1 MITLSHTKDFDLPN
15 SVRSYIDSCAQEF
28 HEVDTWTKI
37 AQLAYRIKRGADL
50 LPDFIYD
57 IKRHIEHP
65 AYGSYEEIAKTSI
78 ANYIDQLRIN
88 RTYDIA
94 ATVLPNKMS
103 FAALFQLFTE
113 EILYRYW
120 EQETDFNT
128 VECHF
133 DKVLYDS
140 DEIAKRYDEM
150 DSKTANREFTKYI
163 STSRETLC
171 NIEVDEYSI
180 RKKNEWSLLAEELY
194 GYTLWSDK
202 EEDERIYPG
211 DAPFLHSFNEKTDPR
226 YQYVVGVPPMPFS
239 GNILRAKVVMLTL
252 NPGYIEDVNKTK
264 CMALHAAE
272 KEQLLCLMKRALH
285 LDGCGIYDDYECSRI
300 QGDYYWERALPN
312 LALEA
317 YDRPSTEK
325 CHPIFE
331 DVAFL
336 QLIGYHSI
344 KFKYAVGIKH
354 LPFTIFLHLL
364 VKYLATKTDKT
375 FLVLRSEKLWEEIM
389 GEELW
394 NKLIVEGRIITKGHK
409 GMAQAIS
416 RGKIKKNN
424 GYDKLVNI
432 LKH

>member
-1 MITLSHTKDFDLPN
+1 
-15 SVRSYIDSCAQEF
+15 
-28 HEVDTWTKI
+28 
-37 AQLAYRIKRGADL
+37 
-50 LPDFIYD
+50 
-57 IKRHIEHP
+57 
-65 AYGSYEEIAKTSI
+65 
-78 ANYIDQLRIN
+78 
-88 RTYDIA
+88 
-94 ATVLPNKMS
+94 MS
-103 FAALFQLFTE
+103 
-113 EILYRYW
+113 
-120 EQETDFNT
+120 
-128 VECHF
+128 
-133 DKVLYDS
+133 
-140 DEIAKRYDEM
+140 
-150 DSKTANREFTKYI
+150 
-163 STSRETLC
+163 
-171 NIEVDEYSI
+171 
-180 RKKNEWSLLAEELY
+180 
-194 GYTLWSDK
+194 
-202 EEDERIYPG
+202 
-211 DAPFLHSFNEKTDPR
+211 
-226 YQYVVGVPPMPFS
+226 
-239 GNILRAKVVMLTL
+239 
-252 NPGYIEDVNKTK
+252 
-264 CMALHAAE
+264 
-272 KEQLLCLMKRALH
+272 
-285 LDGCGIYDDYECSRI
+285 
-300 QGDYYWERALPN
+300 N